1 MKPLAK
7 TMKIAHHNSRDKTQ
21 ALNELLARYRATPH
35 SSTGIAPG
43 DILFRHGYN
52 KDFPQTQ
59 EVGDQQ
65 IREAM
70 ETDQC
75 TREARDNKLNQS
87 RTEECIKVGDMVL
100 TRNFQKTKFQPTF
113 WPQPLQVTK
122 VENGA
127 IKCTAEDGSSQLR
140 HSDDVKRTS
149 GDRNNWW
156 ILEPQEEEPQEK

>member
-1 MKPLAK
+1 
-7 TMKIAHHNSRDKTQ
+7 
-21 ALNELLARYRATPH
+21 
-35 SSTGIAPG
+35 
-43 DILFRHGYN
+43 
-52 KDFPQTQ
+52 
-59 EVGDQQ
+59 
-65 IREAM
+65 M

-113 WPQPLQVTK
+113 GPQLLQVTK

-140 HSDDVKRTS
+140 HSDDVKRTI

-156 ILEPQEEEPQEK
+156 ILEPQEEEPQEKEPQEEESHEEELFPQASQNETARGKRPLPPAREKSTRARRPNPNLADYVTDY